1 MLYSKYCQ
9 DEGLSTIDNDL
20 EDRLFSSNLKVESA
34 AFENELIAQKD
45 VGETA
50 TLCEIF
56 GI

>member
-9 DEGLSTIDNDL
+9 DEDLSIIDNNF
-20 EDRLFSSNLKVESA
+20 EDQSFFSTLKVESA

-45 VGETA
+45 VGETT